1 MSYDVVRLQPIQT
14 SFFVYPNQMSDAC
27 ALGSIVFVAFVL
39 CWIVTL
45 SRGYAAVD
53 NSANIALFAL
63 RWFHLSLTLLIVVY
77 PLLFTSRWDLL
88 YLGVATIVMG
98 SWYVLQNEC
107 VLSSI
112 EKQLMDR
119 TYVPGSQPYRHAYLE
134 PILGKDR
141 NRQVLL
147 FLCMVIS
154 YCYVA
159 IRTSYNLPHK
169 GLRAV
174 CIAVIFITGGIICK
188 NILQGP

>member
-1 MSYDVVRLQPIQT
+1 
-14 SFFVYPNQMSDAC
+14 MSDSLS
-27 ALGSIVFVAFVL
+27 LGYVIFVAFSL

-45 SRGYAAVD
+45 SRGYAADD
-53 NSANIALFAL
+53 NSTNVALFAL
-63 RWFHLSLTLLIVVY
+63 RWFHLSLTSLIVLY
-77 PLLFTSRWDLL
+77 PLLFTPRWDLL

-134 PILGKDR
+134 PILGKER
-141 NRQVLL
+141 NRQVPL
-147 FLCMVIS
+147 FLCMVLS
-154 YCYVA
+154 YCFVA
-159 IRTSYNLPHK
+159 IRASYNLPHR
-169 GLRAV
+169 GLRAA
-174 CIAVIFITGGIICK
+174 CIAVICFAGGIICK